1 MLVPVLLF
9 LVGFGLLIKGGDW
22 FVDGS
27 VGIARRFHLPELLIG
42 ATIVSIGTTL
52 PEVMV
57 SSQAALEGNA
67 GISYGN
73 AIGSIICN
81 TSLIAAITI
90 SVRPGKVNP
99 KSFALPTAFFFAAA
113 ISYALVAWTAGRFQR
128 WMGILYLV
136 AFAVYMIVSTMHM
149 KKHPELAEEE
159 EAEEEGGKPRT
170 LWQEILLLVVG
181 AAAIAVGA
189 RFLVDNGTKI
199 AAALGVPDSV
209 IGLTM
214 VALGTSLPELI
225 TAITSLVKGHGSL
238 SLGNVIGANLFNVV
252 LVSGAAITI
261 SPFAIPAEKTI
272 LNGINSSLVIDLPIM
287 LGVMAV
293 MCLPALL
300 KGRLKRWQGILLL
313 CVYVAFT
320 VYQFV
325 YCQAKP
331 KKKTAAASCSG
342 FSFAEKSD
350 RHPARISKRTAPSRA
365 VAAERRDS
373 REQFMPEVSAAM
385 VTAAQPS
392 VGMLWLMV
400 RMLAPERAK
409 TESTSER
416 TPDWFLSRA

>member
-9 LVGFGLLIKGGDW
+9 LVGFALLIKGGDW

-90 SVRPGKVNP
+90 TAKPGKVQP

-113 ISYALVAWTAGRFQR
+113 LTYSLIAWTYGRFER
-128 WMGILYLV
+128 WMGLCYLAVFVLYMVISVLQ
-136 AFAVYMIVSTMHM
+136 M
-149 KKHPELAEEE
+149 KKNPELAEESGE
-159 EAEEEGGKPRT
+159 ENEGGEAPEKERSFVME
-170 LWQEILLLVVG
+170 LLLLVVG
-181 AAAIAVGA
+181 AAAIALGA
-189 RFLVDNGTKI
+189 RFLVDNGTLI

-225 TAITSLVKGHGSL
+225 TAITSLLKGHGSL
-238 SLGNVIGANLFNVV
+238 SLGNIIGANLFNII
-252 LVSGAAITI
+252 LVSGMAISI

-272 LNGINSSLVIDLPIM
+272 LGGVNSSLVIDLPVM
-287 LGVMAV
+287 LAVMSI
-293 MCLPALL
+293 MCLPALK
-300 KGRLKRWQGILLL
+300 KGELKRWQGILLL
-313 CVYVAFT
+313 CIYAAFT

-325 YCQAKP
+325 
-331 KKKTAAASCSG
+331 S
-342 FSFAEKSD
+342 
-350 RHPARISKRTAPSRA
+350 
-365 VAAERRDS
+365 
-373 REQFMPEVSAAM
+373 
-385 VTAAQPS
+385 
-392 VGMLWLMV
+392 
-400 RMLAPERAK
+400 
-409 TESTSER
+409 
-416 TPDWFLSRA
+416 